1 MQFAKTAL
9 TKIRDVMSS
18 EVKAEV
24 KCYCA
29 SLNHHNI
36 IDGEVV
42 FSINM
47 KPFKASYRA
56 DLIANKVVIN
66 SPDLDRLDVHQML
79 NDIIP
84 YNYDEKH
91 INLEYVYTQIEDYVR
106 AKIFDYMKENNGG

>member
-1 MQFAKTAL
+1 MQFAKTTL
-9 TKIRDVMSS
+9 TKIRDVMSN

-56 DLIANKVVIN
+56 DLIENKIVIK
-66 SPDLDRLDVHQML
+66 SSDLDKIDIQQFL
-79 NDIIP
+79 NDIVP
-84 YNYDEKH
+84 GNYEKH
-91 INLEYVYTQIEDYVR
+91 IDLEYVYAQIEDYVR
-106 AKIFDYMKENNGG
+106 AKIFEYMKEKNGD